1 MPVLSTV
8 PLIALLS
15 ALLLSCLALT
25 TLLTTVGPR
34 QGPALWLGG
43 FAVYFLAIV
52 VTVVGTP
59 LFTAQV
65 TSPIA
70 NVLEVMG
77 TWLHF
82 EGFVWALRK
91 NCIRWIWLRS
101 LGALGLAIGCWA
113 VAAITGQPTWGS
125 TVQEATNVLFV
136 LLIMSTFA
144 GSGRGLPGPQRVFV
158 LVSLGAQACLYAL
171 DLVHRMGTHFPGL
184 ADPALAL
191 IPNIRHPI
199 GWVFSLSLLAFCEH
213 MVITGLL
220 LVERR
225 QALAESE
232 DSRVRLRRLN
242 TELSQFQTQILR
254 TLSEVLESRTEET
267 VDHVSR
273 VADLTKRI
281 LIRMGTHS
289 ERYAQFVA
297 DASTLHDIGKAAIP
311 DEILKKPGPLTAEE
325 REVMC
330 RHTTVGYHLLSQSD
344 LPFFRLAARIAWEH
358 HEHWDGGGYPEAK
371 RQIEICPE
379 ARVVAVA
386 DTYDALVSARVYKPA
401 WSRDQA
407 LAYLQDQ
414 VGSQFD
420 PDVVAALVAIVTEA

>member
-1 MPVLSTV
+1 MSALSTV

-15 ALLLSCLALT
+15 ALLLSGLSLT

-34 QGPALWLGG
+34 TGPALWLAG
-43 FAVYFLAIV
+43 FGVYLLAIV

-59 LFTAQV
+59 LLTAQL
-65 TSPIA
+65 TSPVA
-70 NVLEVMG
+70 NVLEVVG
-77 TWLHF
+77 TWLHY
-82 EGFVWALRK
+82 EGFVRALRK
-91 NCIRWIWLRS
+91 EGARRIWVRGW
-101 LGALGLAIGCWA
+101 GAAGLAVGCWV
-113 VAAITGQPTWGS
+113 VAGITGQPTWGS
-125 TVQEATNVLFV
+125 TFQEGTNVLFV
-136 LLIMSTFA
+136 GLILGTIV
-144 GSGRGLPGPQRVFV
+144 GSGRDLPGPQRVFI
-158 LVSLGAQACLYAL
+158 LVSLGAQACLYTL
-171 DLVHRMGTHFPGL
+171 DLTHRIGIHFPDL
-184 ADPALAL
+184 SHPALAFV
-191 IPNIRHPI
+191 PNIRHPI
-199 GWVFSLSLLAFCEH
+199 GWVFSLALLAFCEH
-213 MVITGLL
+213 MVVAGLL
-220 LVERR
+220 LVDRR

-254 TLSEVLESRTEET
+254 TLAEVLESRTEET

-273 VADLTKRI
+273 VADLTQR
-281 LIRMGTHS
+281 LLTRMGTHS

-311 DEILKKPGPLTAEE
+311 DEILKKPGPLTAQE

-330 RHTTVGYHLLSQSD
+330 RHTTVGCHLLSQSD

-358 HEHWDGGGYPEAK
+358 HEHWDGGGYPEGK
-371 RQIEICPE
+371 KQTEICPE

-401 WSRDQA
+401 WNQEQA
-407 LAYLQDQ
+407 LAYLQDHA
-414 VGSQFD
+414 GSQFD